1 TGRGVRDLVLA
12 GRRGP
17 SAPGAAELVAD
28 LEALGA
34 RVRVVACDVADRD
47 AVAALVAEAGRERP
61 LRGVV
66 HTAGVLDDGVLGSL
80 DAARLDTVLRPK
92 ADAAWHLHEATRD
105 LDLDAFV
112 LFSSVAGV
120 LGGAGQANYAA
131 GNAYLDALAASRR
144 ADGLAGLSMAWGP
157 WEQGSGMTGT
167 LGEAEA
173 QRLARS
179 GMPPLP
185 AEQGLELFD
194 TLLAAGSTGR
204 ALVLPVRLDLAALRA
219 LDEVPALLRGL
230 VRTTPRR
237 TAAAGTAPDADAL
250 VRRLAGLGAPEQDEI
265 LLALVRGGA
274 ADVLGH
280 TDATAVGVRQQFQE
294 LGFDSLTAVEYRNR
308 LNAATGLRLPATL
321 LFDFPTPAEVVRHLR
336 SRLVVAEPAGADAV
350 LAALDGLERA
360 IAGLHVDDEGEH
372 RRVAGRI
379 EVLRTK
385 WAGLH
390 AEDRPSDPDGDGA
403 GDDTL
408 DDASDD
414 DMFALLNDELGL
426 G

>member
-1 TGRGVRDLVLA
+1 
-12 GRRGP
+12 
-17 SAPGAAELVAD
+17 
-28 LEALGA
+28 
-34 RVRVVACDVADRD
+34 
-47 AVAALVAEAGRERP
+47 
-61 LRGVV
+61 
-66 HTAGVLDDGVLGSL
+66 
-80 DAARLDTVLRPK
+80 
-92 ADAAWHLHEATRD
+92 
-105 LDLDAFV
+105 
-112 LFSSVAGV
+112 
-120 LGGAGQANYAA
+120 
-131 GNAYLDALAASRR
+131 
-144 ADGLAGLSMAWGP
+144 
-157 WEQGSGMTGT
+157 MTGT

-173 QRLARS
+173 ARLARS

-194 TLLAAGSTGR
+194 ALLAAGTAGR
-204 ALVLPVRLDLAALRA
+204 TLVLPVRLDLAALRA
-219 LDEVPALLRGL
+219 LEEVPALLRGL
-230 VRTTPRR
+230 VRTSTRR
-237 TAAAGTAPDADAL
+237 TASAAGAPDADAL
-250 VRRLAGLGAPEQDEI
+250 VGRLSGLGTAEQDEI

-274 ADVLGH
+274 AEVLGH

-294 LGFDSLTAVEYRNR
+294 LGFDSLTAVEFRNR

-321 LFDFPTPAEVVRHLR
+321 LFDFPTPADVVRHLR
-336 SRLVVAEPAGADAV
+336 SRLVVTEPVGADAV

-385 WAGLH
+385 WAGRRT
-390 AEDRPSDPDGDGA
+390 EDRPASADTDTGA